1 MAKNDFD
8 CTTLTPEQRDAR
20 LALDVERLLRF
31 GRKHKLIKEL
41 DELVARNTL
50 LDLLQL
56 AAPSETKP
64 PKEDPA
70 TPAALLDEMVEL
82 AARKELFDGA
92 VPQYRINFE
101 TRLMGA
107 LMPRESEVCKKF
119 HKLYVK
125 KGAKAATDWFYDFCV
140 VTNYIRTAQIAKNI
154 QWNTAT
160 PYGELEITINLT
172 KPEKDPKT
180 IALERLQPK
189 SGYPACMLCKE
200 NIGYAGRINFPARQT
215 HRIVPITLAG
225 EQFYLQYSP
234 YAYFHEHCIM
244 LHEQH
249 KPMEMN
255 KQTLA
260 EIFDFVGQF
269 PHYTCGS
276 NADLPIVGGSI
287 LSHSHFQG
295 GRYQGGHPELACLR
309 RASGGPQ
316 QPADAECCQ
325 QHPVRLAQLHRRE
338 RRHPGR
344 DRRHAPQH
352 RDADPSLRRDR
363 GLHP

>member
-154 QWNTAT
+154 QWNREG
-160 PYGELEITINLT
+160 P
-172 KPEKDPKT
+172 KDHRPG
-180 IALERLQPK
+180 APAAQERLPRLHALQ
-189 SGYPACMLCKE
+189 GEYRLCRAYQLP
-200 NIGYAGRINFPARQT
+200 GPPDPP
-215 HRIVPITLAG
+215 HRA
-225 EQFYLQYSP
+225 
-234 YAYFHEHCIM
+234 H
-244 LHEQH
+244 
-249 KPMEMN
+249 
-255 KQTLA
+255 
-260 EIFDFVGQF
+260 
-269 PHYTCGS
+269 
-276 NADLPIVGGSI
+276 
-287 LSHSHFQG
+287 
-295 GRYQGGHPELACLR
+295 
-309 RASGGPQ
+309 
-316 QPADAECCQ
+316 
-325 QHPVRLAQLHRRE
+325 
-338 RRHPGR
+338 
-344 DRRHAPQH
+344 
-352 RDADPSLRRDR
+352 
-363 GLHP
+363 